1 MIQINSALNKILRF
15 FVTMYPLT
23 LKPIKMQIYIRYQE
37 NNCLLSLLYYKI
49 YMSNVLRSVFIFE
62 LFEVS
67 GTIKPVWSRRLAV
80 AWTFDQYSRALIF

>member
-1 MIQINSALNKILRF
+1 
-15 FVTMYPLT
+15 
-23 LKPIKMQIYIRYQE
+23 
-37 NNCLLSLLYYKI
+37 
-49 YMSNVLRSVFIFE
+49 MSNVLRSVFIFE